1 MKRIIQNR
9 NFIKMKTAFDRPCV
23 QHTKA
28 EVILYKGKIVGKI
41 ITGISNNYSG
51 ATSTLE
57 IKEDKIPFQPKGK
70 ISISKTMAGGGM
82 DFANETKYLCYLCLL
97 ELIQITDNE
106 EFVKKK
112 LKEGVTLKNV
122 FKTYFKITF
131 ETIL

>member
-1 MKRIIQNR
+1 
-9 NFIKMKTAFDRPCV
+9 MKTAFDRPCV

-41 ITGISNNYSG
+41 ITGISNNYLG

-57 IKEDKIPFQPKGK
+57 IEEDKIPFQPKGK
-70 ISISKTMAGGGM
+70 ISISKTMTGGGM
-82 DFANETKYLCYLCLL
+82 NFANETKYLCLL
-97 ELIQITDNE
+97 ELIKITDNE
-106 EFVKKK
+106 EFVKNK

-122 FKTYFKITF
+122 FKTYFQITF